1 MQTQNNKLDF
11 SGQNIYVGFDVHLKS
26 WKVTIMTKELTH
38 KTFSQSPKPELLN
51 NYLVKNFPGGTYHS
65 AYEAGFCGYWIHNK
79 LKSLGINSIVVNPA
93 DIPTTD
99 KEKVQKED
107 ARDSRKIARSLR
119 SGDLIPIH
127 VPCLKTLDDR
137 SLMRT
142 RSALVKDLVRNKNR
156 TKSFL
161 YFHGIDISE
170 SFSGQKVWSKR
181 FIDWLG
187 KIEMS
192 EKSGKD
198 ALNAIVGA
206 STDLRASVLR
216 VTKQITE
223 LSKTIEYQEQVT
235 LLKSIPGIGLLTA
248 MTILTELETIN
259 RFESFDNLSRFIGLV
274 PSTHSS
280 GDNDVVG
287 NITRRGHSVL
297 RTAIIESAWIAAR
310 LDPALTKSY
319 HDYCKRMESNKAII
333 RIARK
338 LLSRIRFVLKNKKNY
353 VFSVVKYNKKNLYK
367 NNFQVRPLFVPCSQ
381 AF

>member
-1 MQTQNNKLDF
+1 MQIQSNKLDF

-26 WKVTIMTKELTH
+26 WKVTIMTEKLTH

-51 NYLVKNFPGGTYHS
+51 NYLTRNFPGGVYHS

-79 LKSLGINSIVVNPA
+79 LKSLGINSIVVNAA

-107 ARDSRKIARSLR
+107 GRDSRKIARSLR

-137 SLMRT
+137 SLIRT
-142 RSALVKDLVRNKNR
+142 RAALVKDLVRNKNR

-161 YFHGIDISE
+161 YFHGIDIPE
-170 SFSGQKVWSKR
+170 SFSKQTVWSKH

-187 KIEMS
+187 KIEMQ
-192 EKSGKD
+192 EKSGKE

-206 STDLRASVLR
+206 SIDLRASVLR
-216 VTKQITE
+216 VTKQITA
-223 LSKTIEYQEQVT
+223 LSKTKDYQEAIT
-235 LLKSIPGIGLLTA
+235 LLRGIPGIGLLTA
-248 MTILTELETIN
+248 MIILTELETIN
-259 RFESFDNLSRFIGLV
+259 RFESFDRLCGFIGLI

-280 GDNDVVG
+280 GENDVVG
-287 NITRRGHSVL
+287 DITRRGHSVL
-297 RTAIIESAWIAAR
+297 RSALIESAWVAAR

-319 HDYCKRMESNKAII
+319 HDYCKRMEPNKAII

-338 LLSRIRFVLKNKKNY
+338 LLNRIRYVLKNKKEY
-353 VFSVVKYNKKNLYK
+353 VCAVVK
-367 NNFQVRPLFVPCSQ
+367 
-381 AF
+381 

>member
-1 MQTQNNKLDF
+1 MQTQSNKLDF

-26 WKVTIMTKELTH
+26 WKVTIMTEKLLH
-38 KTFSQSPKPELLN
+38 KTFSQSPNPELLY
-51 NYLVKNFPGGTYHS
+51 NYLRKNFPGGTYHS

-79 LKSLGINSIVVNPA
+79 LKSFGINSIVVNPA

-107 ARDSRKIARSLR
+107 ARDSRKIARTLR
-119 SGDLIPIH
+119 SGELKAIH
-127 VPCLKTLDDR
+127 VPSLKTLDDR

-161 YFHGIDISE
+161 YFHGIELSE
-170 SFSGQKVWSKR
+170 SFSKQKAWSKC

-198 ALNAIVGA
+198 ALNAIVGT
-206 STDLRASVLR
+206 SINLRASVLQ

-223 LSKTIEYQEQVT
+223 LSKSKEYQEQVM

-248 MTILTELETIN
+248 MTLLTELETIN
-259 RFESFDNLSRFIGLV
+259 RFESFDNLSGFIGLV

-280 GDNDVVG
+280 GDNDIVG
-287 NITRRGHSVL
+287 DITRRGHSVL
-297 RTAIIESAWIAAR
+297 RSALIESAWIAAR

-319 HDYCKRMESNKAII
+319 HDYCKRMEPNKAIV

-338 LLSRIRFVLKNKKNY
+338 LLSRIRYVLKNKKNY
-353 VFSVVKYNKKNLYK
+353 VCAVVK
-367 NNFQVRPLFVPCSQ
+367 
-381 AF
+381 

>member
-1 MQTQNNKLDF
+1 MQTQSNKLDF

-26 WKVTIMTKELTH
+26 WKVTIMTEKLLH
-38 KTFSQSPKPELLN
+38 KTFSQSPNPELLY
-51 NYLVKNFPGGTYHS
+51 NYLVKNFPGGVYHS

-79 LKSLGINSIVVNPA
+79 LKSFGINSIVVNPA

-107 ARDSRKIARSLR
+107 ARDSRKIARTLR
-119 SGDLIPIH
+119 SGELRAIH
-127 VPCLKTLDDR
+127 VPSLKTLDDR

-156 TKSFL
+156 VKSFL
-161 YFHGIDISE
+161 YFHGIEISE
-170 SFSGQKVWSKR
+170 SFSKQKAWSKC

-187 KIEMS
+187 KIEMP

-198 ALNAIVGA
+198 ALNAIVGT

-223 LSKTIEYQEQVT
+223 LSKTKEYQEQVS
-235 LLKSIPGIGLLTA
+235 LLKGIPGIGLLTA

-259 RFESFDNLSRFIGLV
+259 RFESFDNLSGFIGLV
-274 PSTHSS
+274 PSTRSS
-280 GDNDVVG
+280 GDSDVVG
-287 NITRRGHSVL
+287 DMTRRGHSVL
-297 RTAIIESAWIAAR
+297 RTALIESAWIAAR

-319 HDYCKRMESNKAII
+319 HDYCKRMEPNKAIV

-338 LLSRIRFVLKNKKNY
+338 LLSRIRYVLKNKKDY
-353 VFSVVKYNKKNLYK
+353 VCSVVK
-367 NNFQVRPLFVPCSQ
+367 
-381 AF
+381 